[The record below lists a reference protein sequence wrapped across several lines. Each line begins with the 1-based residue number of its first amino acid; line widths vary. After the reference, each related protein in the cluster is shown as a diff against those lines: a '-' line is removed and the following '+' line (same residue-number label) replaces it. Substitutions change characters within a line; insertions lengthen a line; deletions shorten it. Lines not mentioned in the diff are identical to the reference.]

1 MKLPTVDRRTLL
13 VGGGAGIGLVVAW
26 LAWPRSEGSPLKA
39 RPDERLFGAYLRI
52 GGDGRVSV
60 AVPQAEVGQGI
71 WTGLAQAAADEL
83 GAAWEQVAVEPAP
96 VAEAYVNSLLGGETR
111 LTALST
117 SIRAFEGPMREA
129 AATARAMLCAEA
141 ADRWRVSAE
150 ECDSEGGQVVH
161 EGRRIGFGELVEG
174 AAGRAPP
181 KRPRP
186 RTLGSGKLAGQS
198 LPRLDAPP
206 KTDGSTVFT
215 SDVRLPRMIFA
226 SARLAPP
233 GGSIGFGN
241 RAAAK
246 QQPGL
251 IGWGEGDG
259 WVAALGE
266 TWWAAER
273 ALQAAAPPIQ
283 GTDGGLVDELL
294 STAFEG
300 GDVRTVAEAGDY
312 AAATAE
318 TRPFGATYSIA
329 AVTRASLEPAA
340 VVARVTDER
349 VEIWAPTR
357 APDLVRSSVAMAV
370 GAAPD
375 EVTVYPMPIGDGSG
389 SGFELDLVPIAVA
402 LARQAKQPVSLQL
415 SPDIAL
421 HHAPVRPP
429 VLAKL
434 AALPSPDGTLTSWS
448 ARIASTAGY
457 EAGLGGDAPLFAA
470 RGWRPPYAVPNLR
483 IQAIDAALP
492 IRRGY
497 YRGGEEAVAA
507 FAVESFID
515 ELARKLGAEPLAFRM
530 GTLGGNPRLAG
541 ALNAAT
547 TVAGW
552 DGGGRGSSMGLAC
565 ASLFDSHIA
574 LVVEAGIGPDQSIRV
589 AKMTAAVDCGRAVN
603 PALVRQQVEGGL
615 LHGLAAA
622 LLPAPEFR
630 GGLAR
635 ATTIAGKPFE
645 RLGGVPAVTVEV
657 VPSTAAPGGVS
668 GLGMAVLAPAVA
680 NAIAAATGKRLRKL
694 PFDPMGEG

>member
-233 GGSIGFGN
+233 GG
-241 RAAAK
+241 
-246 QQPGL
+246 
-251 IGWGEGDG
+251 
-259 WVAALGE
+259 
-266 TWWAAER
+266 
-273 ALQAAAPPIQ
+273 
-283 GTDGGLVDELL
+283 
-294 STAFEG
+294 
-300 GDVRTVAEAGDY
+300 
-312 AAATAE
+312 
-318 TRPFGATYSIA
+318 
-329 AVTRASLEPAA
+329 
-340 VVARVTDER
+340 
-349 VEIWAPTR
+349 
-357 APDLVRSSVAMAV
+357 
-370 GAAPD
+370 
-375 EVTVYPMPIGDGSG
+375 
-389 SGFELDLVPIAVA
+389 
-402 LARQAKQPVSLQL
+402 
-415 SPDIAL
+415 
-421 HHAPVRPP
+421 
-429 VLAKL
+429 
-434 AALPSPDGTLTSWS
+434 
-448 ARIASTAGY
+448 
-457 EAGLGGDAPLFAA
+457 
-470 RGWRPPYAVPNLR
+470 
-483 IQAIDAALP
+483 
-492 IRRGY
+492 
-497 YRGGEEAVAA
+497 
-507 FAVESFID
+507 
-515 ELARKLGAEPLAFRM
+515 
-530 GTLGGNPRLAG
+530 
-541 ALNAAT
+541 
-547 TVAGW
+547 
-552 DGGGRGSSMGLAC
+552 
-565 ASLFDSHIA
+565 
-574 LVVEAGIGPDQSIRV
+574 
-589 AKMTAAVDCGRAVN
+589 
-603 PALVRQQVEGGL
+603 
-615 LHGLAAA
+615 
-622 LLPAPEFR
+622 
-630 GGLAR
+630 
-635 ATTIAGKPFE
+635 
-645 RLGGVPAVTVEV
+645 
-657 VPSTAAPGGVS
+657 
-668 GLGMAVLAPAVA
+668 
-680 NAIAAATGKRLRKL
+680 
-694 PFDPMGEG
+694 